1 MTSTTSRLQ
10 RISKKKTKNK
20 VLKLKLRLFLADNY
34 LFKRSFLTFYFTDF
48 EQMPGP
54 FVCKFSQPS
63 IIHLRLLAK
72 RMK

>member
-20 VLKLKLRLFLADNY
+20 VLKLKLRLFLADIY
-34 LFKRSFLTFYFTDF
+34 LFKRSFLTFYVTDF

-63 IIHLRLLAK
+63 IIDLRLLAK